1 MASTYARLLR
11 NHPRVVNGCQGAVI
25 STTGDLICQRWEGRT
40 EVDVRRCAGAAAVG
54 GFFSGLVY
62 PAVYGALDKL
72 WPGTSFRAVATKSV
86 AELVPMGIGA
96 NALSIGWRAAVGGS
110 SPSEV
115 SARLKRL
122 MPGVL
127 LNEVRV
133 WLPYNLLAFRF
144 IPINIRPTST
154 AVVMLGWNVYLS
166 HTSARDIPPEP

>member
-1 MASTYARLLR
+1 MASAYARLLR

-25 STTGDLICQRWEGRT
+25 SSTGDLICQRWEGRT

-86 AELVPMGIGA
+86 AELIPMGIGA
-96 NALSIGWRAAVGGS
+96 NALSIGWRAAVERQLAERG
-110 SPSEV
+110 ER
-115 SARLKRL
+115 AAAAADA
-122 MPGVL
+122 GVL

-133 WLPYNLLAFRF
+133 WLPCNLLAFRF

-166 HTSARDIPPEP
+166 HRARAT

>member
-1 MASTYARLLR
+1 MCRGGEVSRGSGVACVVGDEVPGVASAGAA
-11 NHPRVVNGCQGAVI
+11 PR
-25 STTGDLICQRWEGRT
+25 GDSLMHELKRH
-40 EVDVRRCAGAAAVG
+40 CAGQAAVG

-72 WPGTSFRAVATKSV
+72 WPGTTFRAVATKSV
-86 AELVPMGIGA
+86 AELIPMGIGA

-115 SARLKRL
+115 SARLQRL

-166 HTSARDIPPEP
+166 HTSARDIAEP

>member
-1 MASTYARLLR
+1 
-11 NHPRVVNGCQGAVI
+11 
-25 STTGDLICQRWEGRT
+25 
-40 EVDVRRCAGAAAVG
+40 
-54 GFFSGLVY
+54 
-62 PAVYGALDKL
+62 VYGALDKL
-72 WPGTSFRAVATKSV
+72 WPGTTFRAVATKSV

-115 SARLKRL
+115 SARLQRL